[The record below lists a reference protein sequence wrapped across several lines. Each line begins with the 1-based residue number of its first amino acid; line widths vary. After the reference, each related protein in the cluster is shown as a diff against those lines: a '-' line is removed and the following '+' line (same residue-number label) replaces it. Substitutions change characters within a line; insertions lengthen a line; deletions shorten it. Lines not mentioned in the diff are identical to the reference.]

1 MIFNFYKYHTR
12 IVMTVLSTE
21 KKIKHRFQE
30 EKNRLEVANN
40 LLMVEVVIFYLISI
54 ISRVVE
60 ITRNSFGNL
69 PIVVIVVI
77 VASVVFAIISAIIFL
92 RDKCS
97 SRFCYK
103 ALTLF
108 YLIYFIILIFEDEQM
123 TLFISIIVLTTLV
136 IFFNKRV
143 IVLYSWVTVFCG
155 VANCVYH
162 LIMKDSSTPEIT
174 MIGTL
179 VVFLAA
185 IFGVYRT
192 TIRSIEFNAD
202 IVSAIKDEQKVQG
215 EMLADVL
222 DIANVINEN
231 ANASNELVQRLG
243 ESTKITNTTVNE
255 ISSSTQAT
263 AESVQIQTRMTQQI
277 QQSIEETVSISHEIV
292 HRAED
297 SSTSIHSSLEVM
309 NSLKGQSDEIADTNT
324 DMEVSMN
331 SLMEKT
337 QSVQEIAEIIA
348 GISEQTNLLSLNASI
363 EAARAG
369 EMGRGFA
376 VVANEIRKLADQ
388 TKKSTDSIN
397 QIINELNE
405 HAILVTNNVQKSIE
419 ATDRQE
425 QLIETAAELFNSINT
440 NVMQLAEDIIVIS
453 GKLNSLQNANNSIVE
468 NISQISAT
476 TEEVSAS
483 SEEAAGVSEENYKN
497 VEDVVSLLRDMIDT
511 LQRLDRY
518 IKD

>member
-1 MIFNFYKYHTR
+1 
-12 IVMTVLSTE
+12 
-21 KKIKHRFQE
+21 
-30 EKNRLEVANN
+30 
-40 LLMVEVVIFYLISI
+40 
-54 ISRVVE
+54 
-60 ITRNSFGNL
+60 
-69 PIVVIVVI
+69 
-77 VASVVFAIISAIIFL
+77 
-92 RDKCS
+92 
-97 SRFCYK
+97 
-103 ALTLF
+103 
-108 YLIYFIILIFEDEQM
+108 
-123 TLFISIIVLTTLV
+123 
-136 IFFNKRV
+136 
-143 IVLYSWVTVFCG
+143 
-155 VANCVYH
+155 
-162 LIMKDSSTPEIT
+162 
-174 MIGTL
+174 
-179 VVFLAA
+179 
-185 IFGVYRT
+185 
-192 TIRSIEFNAD
+192 
-202 IVSAIKDEQKVQG
+202 
-215 EMLADVL
+215 
-222 DIANVINEN
+222 
-231 ANASNELVQRLG
+231 
-243 ESTKITNTTVNE
+243 
-255 ISSSTQAT
+255 
-263 AESVQIQTRMTQQI
+263 
-277 QQSIEETVSISHEIV
+277 
-292 HRAED
+292 
-297 SSTSIHSSLEVM
+297 
-309 NSLKGQSDEIADTNT
+309 
-324 DMEVSMN
+324 
-331 SLMEKT
+331 
-337 QSVQEIAEIIA
+337 VQEIAEIIA
-348 GISEQTNLLSLNASI
+348 GISDQTNLLSLNASI